1 LLARRVR
8 GELGRGG
15 RYVSGKGE
23 PSTGFTLY
31 LDTLL
36 RALPMPE
43 ARRRL
48 FLPPATSRNAAAAW
62 RKKGWVTV
70 AGLEPIAEIRGE
82 ARRLG
87 CTHYLKAGRA
97 LAVEE

>member
-1 LLARRVR
+1 VR
-8 GELGRGG
+8 GEIGRGG

-36 RALPMPE
+36 RAVPMAE

-48 FLPPATSRNAAAAW
+48 FLPPATSRAAAAGW
-62 RKKGWVTV
+62 RKKGWITV
-70 AGLEPIAEIRGE
+70 AGLEPIAEARGE

-87 CTHYLKAGRA
+87 CSHYLKAGRA
-97 LAVEE
+97 LAIEE